1 MHLTADTLN
10 DLPRGQRIN
19 LVNSLSGFKSANLV
33 GTCSDGGEENLA
45 MVGSCFHLGADPA
58 LMGMIM
64 RPHSVDRHSLEYLA
78 ATGVY
83 TLNQVHEDILKA
95 AHQTSARY
103 PREIS
108 EFTATGLTPS
118 YLMGM
123 IMRPHSVDRHSLEY
137 LAATGVYT
145 LNQVHEDILKAAHQT
160 SARYPRE
167 ISEFTATGLTP
178 SYLPAFQAP
187 FVEEARIKL
196 GMVVIET
203 QTLAVN
209 DTVLVIGAIEHIL
222 LPDNAVEND
231 GFVNIERAGTV
242 ALSGLDSYHRS
253 QSIGRLSYAKPDKP
267 THWLHDN
274 AT

>member
-33 GTCSDGGEENLA
+33 GTCSNGGEENLA

-58 LMGMIM
+58 
-64 RPHSVDRHSLEYLA
+64 
-78 ATGVY
+78 
-83 TLNQVHEDILKA
+83 
-95 AHQTSARY
+95 
-103 PREIS
+103 
-108 EFTATGLTPS
+108 
-118 YLMGM
+118 LMGM

-253 QSIGRLSYAKPDKP
+253 QSMGRLSYAKPDKP